1 MELISDSLP
10 LGRLWH
16 GEPGAISNA
25 IVCSTSAKAPNRD
38 KFATY
43 SISAVILPLTSFNVT
58 VSTPA
63 SFT

>member
-10 LGRLWH
+10 FGRLWH

-25 IVCSTSAKAPNRD
+25 IVGSTAAKAPNRC

>member
-1 MELISDSLP
+1 MDLISNALP
-10 LGRLWH
+10 FGWLWH

-25 IVCSTSAKAPNRD
+25 IVGSTAAKASNRC